1 VALLADMIHNVGD
14 AATAIPLGV
23 AFAVARRPPSRRFTY
38 GFGRVEDLAGLA
50 VVLTILTSAVVA
62 AYLVGRDHPA
72 RRDGTYRSPW
82 ARALRPTR
90 RFSHPGALQVCPCS
104 PSAARGA
111 PTGRRIDSGAQASTS
126 PEVMVRWDLRFA
138 LRS

>member
-1 VALLADMIHNVGD
+1 MIHNVGD

-23 AFAVARRPPSRRFTY
+23 AFAVARRPPRGRFTY

-72 RRDGTYRSPW
+72 RRDGMYRSPW

-90 RFSHPGALQVCPCS
+90 RFSRSGALQMCPCS
-104 PSAARGA
+104 PSSAARGA
-111 PTGRRIDSGAQASTS
+111 PAGRRIDSGAQASTS